1 MEMGNRDGDGDGGS
15 SSLVRP
21 GEQTEEDRRAPR
33 EGAWPSPCIIAWHD
47 VAWHGMG
54 MMYGYGWVGMGM
66 SVRVFGMAGS

>member
-33 EGAWPSPCIIAWHD
+33 EGAWPSPCIIAWHGM
-47 VAWHGMG
+47 AW
-54 MMYGYGWVGMGM
+54 YGYDVWVWMGRYGDV
-66 SVRVFGMAGS
+66 S